1 MTGRVVQINDKKI
14 NIDDILE
21 ISEFV
26 NEKKSNILPYGY
38 SIVLKDFSIIN
49 VVCIPNTDKEENKQ
63 EEIFSSYKIIK
74 NYLIKKI
81 NLRDN
86 FEK

>member
-1 MTGRVVQINDKKI
+1 MTGKEVQINDKKI

-26 NEKKSNILPYGY
+26 NEKQSNILPYGY

-49 VVCIPNTDKEENKQ
+49 VVCIPHSEIEDKKQ
-63 EEIFSSYKIIK
+63 EEIFTSYRTIK
-74 NYLIKKI
+74 NYLLKRI
-81 NLRDN
+81 NGRDN
-86 FEK
+86 Q